1 MKSILWSAAV
11 MSTLLIGTG
20 TAHAVTVGEIDTF
33 SAGIEG
39 WFAGGGPG
47 GQIPSLPPAVVPSGG
62 PGGAGDSFMLISAN
76 GSAAAGGRLVAMNG
90 AQWAGNYAAAGISSI
105 AMDLRN
111 LGNSDLNVRLYF
123 EDPIP
128 GPPVNEAVTTASVLL
143 PAGGTWTHAVFS
155 IAPGSLTALQG
166 SATTVLSNTTILRIF
181 SGAAADFPP
190 ERIAGQLGVDNIQAI
205 PEPETYALMAAGL
218 AFLTWRTGRRSRAKS
233 AS

>member
-39 WFAGGGPG
+39 WFAGGGPV
-47 GQIPSLPPAVVPSGG
+47 GQIPSLPPAVVPTGG

-76 GSAAAGGRLVAMNG
+76 GSAAAGGRLVALICELF
-90 AQWAGNYAAAGISSI
+90 AGIYAAAGISSI

-166 SATTVLSNTTILRIF
+166 SASTVLSNTTILRIF

-205 PEPETYALMAAGL
+205 PEPETYALLAAGL
-218 AFLTWRTGRRSRAKS
+218 AFLAWRTGRRSRAKS